1 MNVDKTRI
9 ETDRFGLVEVPAAHY
24 WGAQTQ
30 RSLVHFAIGSQTMPL
45 AIVRALAMV
54 KRASA
59 AVNRDLGLL
68 APGLCSAIAAAAR
81 EIETGRLDAEFP
93 LRVWQT
99 GSGTQTNMNANE
111 VLANR
116 ANEIH
121 GAARGAK
128 QPVHPNDHVNLGQ
141 SSNEC
146 FPKT

>member
-1 MNVDKTRI
+1 MTRRWI
-9 ETDRFGLVEVPAAHY
+9 EADSFGLVEVPAAHY
-24 WGAQTQ
+24 WGAQPQ

-99 GSGTQTNMNANE
+99 VRNANQYE
-111 VLANR
+111 F
-116 ANEIH
+116 
-121 GAARGAK
+121 
-128 QPVHPNDHVNLGQ
+128 Q
-141 SSNEC
+141 
-146 FPKT
+146 